1 MMPVQLKC
9 ENNGFP
15 PTLST
20 LFVMA
25 AYTPVPVDGSLSLL
39 QVFEFQATTNPHQPF
54 FRYDSASAHDGYE
67 NITWRQAVKIFDTTA
82 QILRRRLGNTGT
94 IDCAHPPVVGILAA
108 TSSILYASLVFGT
121 IRAGCTVFA
130 LSTRNSDAAIA
141 HLIAESGMKYLLV
154 SQDSHMQDIA
164 RKANALL
171 NARNINIGILPI
183 PTYEEIS
190 DTQRTDLDA
199 LPPLQAVPDERV
211 LIIAHSSGSTSF
223 PKIVPLTHKYLQ
235 AVRGSRPVNS
245 SSWVQSAH
253 STAMFHV
260 MGIIAITRAA
270 YSGMILALFAPT
282 TNAVIPTPERLL
294 QSALASKCNAI
305 VCPPVFLERWAED
318 PTNIEKLKSFSHIA
332 FTGGPLAQQV
342 GDSLQN
348 SGVALTSYYGTTE
361 TGSISQRFTDEKREA
376 SWEYFQLL
384 SGTDAVLIPIDGD
397 SSGLLFQLIIKE
409 SATQS
414 LALSNMEIDGV
425 RACDTRDIIQ
435 RHPKNPKLYRSYG
448 RIGKSET
455 YPLVDVL
462 IIFYRSDDQIMHSNG
477 EKTNPGPIEH
487 ILAQDPLVQSAI
499 MFGRARPHAG
509 VLVVPSDKSL
519 DIQSFRDA
527 IWPTVEQA
535 NNFAPSH
542 SRLFK
547 EMIIFFSPAKL
558 FHTNSK
564 GTPQRYAILQDH
576 AQEIEDAYDAFE
588 KISSVSSTSTVSRGD
603 ISINDALEIVR
614 AHVHAHVN
622 PNVSDNEDMFEAGV
636 DSLLAARIRRDIIQS
651 ISEPHL
657 KVPDIVVQSLPNDMV
672 FTSPTIGRLASFIFG
687 VIVCAGSYP
696 YMGDTTVIK
705 NVPASILDQKDHTI
719 VRLREPAAGESPLIL
734 VHGGGGTVYSFAY
747 MQTHFHSGLWAV
759 QVTHET
765 PRTSFVAQTNFYH
778 QKIKLALIDS
788 SPFVALAPR
797 PGLDTSADFSDA
809 QTLHD
814 HHERSVRGF
823 CKMLRGYNDVWRT
836 RYAAAVWECWTG
848 RLRPEDMSELMGRM
862 YENLMGGMI
871 RTFDFMLNQ
880 ALGDRK
886 GYDEVLEG
894 MVQWT
899 KEIQA
904 PVTVY
909 KATSGIIQNISLDA
923 QEKWRA
929 FGVDWARHD
938 VRVVE
943 VDANHMNILSH
954 AEMREN
960 VDFMPTQVGPGL
972 KGPDWSPDFDLNLD
986 RRAAP
991 LRDMLLAACAPTL
1004 EILEIGFGHPFD
1016 LPLLPTLRHLELWIH
1031 SDMSMIAELIP
1042 VLLLAN
1048 HPVFEAAYP
1057 QWGVIDEQLL
1067 AMHAHGHAYASGDEN
1082 AKMVDVHFSLRRIA
1096 HKEPER
1102 YAAFVADV
1110 KAQLPRVLE
1119 AGFLTFSNRL
1129 SYHRSPPLRRF
1140 SRGHP

>member
-1 MMPVQLKC
+1 MA
-9 ENNGFP
+9 FP

-20 LFVMA
+20 QFVMA

-39 QVFEFQATTNPHQPF
+39 QVFEFQATTNPHQPL
-54 FRYDSASAHDGYE
+54 FRYDSASAPDGYE

-82 QILRRRLGNTGT
+82 QILLRRMGITGT
-94 IDCAHPPVVGILAA
+94 IDCTHPPVVGILAA
-108 TSSILYASLVFGT
+108 ISPILYASLVFGT
-121 IRAGCTVFA
+121 VRAGYTVFP

-164 RKANALL
+164 RKAKALL
-171 NARNINIGILPI
+171 NARDINIAILPI
-183 PTYEEIS
+183 PTYEEIT
-190 DTQRTDLDA
+190 DTRRMDLDA
-199 LPPLQAVPDERV
+199 LPPLQAIPDERV

-223 PKIVPLTHKYLQ
+223 PKIVLLTHKYLQ
-235 AVRGSRPVNS
+235 VVKGSHPVDS
-245 SSWVQSAH
+245 SNWVQSTH
-253 STAMFHV
+253 GTAMFHV
-260 MGIIAITRAA
+260 MGIVAIPRAA

-294 QSALASKCNAI
+294 QSALASKCNAL
-305 VCPPVFLERWAED
+305 VCPPVFLEHWVED
-318 PTNIEKLKSFSHIA
+318 RSNVEKLRSFTHLA
-332 FTGGPLAQQV
+332 FTGGPLAQRV
-342 GDSLQN
+342 GDILQN
-348 SGVALTSYYGTTE
+348 SGVALTPFYGTTE
-361 TGSISQRFTDEKREA
+361 TGAISQRFTNEKREA

-455 YPLVDVL
+455 YPL
-462 IIFYRSDDQIMHSNG
+462 NG

-588 KISSVSSTSTVSRGD
+588 KIASSSVSFTGTVSRGD
-603 ISINDALEIVR
+603 ISINDALEIMR
-614 AHVHAHVN
+614 AHAHAHVS
-622 PNVSDNEDMFEAGV
+622 PNVSDNEDMFEAGA
-636 DSLLAARIRRDIIQS
+636 DSLLAARIRRGIMQS
-651 ISEPHL
+651 LRELHL
-657 KVPDIVVQSLPNDMV
+657 KVPDTVIQSIPNDIV
-672 FTSPTIGRLASFIFG
+672 FTFPTIGRLASFIFG
-687 VIVCAGSYP
+687 IIVYAGLFP
-696 YMGDTTVIK
+696 HMGDTTIVCLSKTSRHQSLIR
-705 NVPASILDQKDHTI
+705 NIL
-719 VRLREPAAGESPLIL
+719 RLREPATGESLLIL
-734 VHGGGGTVYSFAY
+734 VHGESRTPRRRRVHIFLRIYANSVP
-747 MQTHFHSGLWAV
+747 QCI

-765 PRTSFVAQTNFYH
+765 PRTSVFAQTNFYH
-778 QKIKLALIDS
+778 QKIKL
-788 SPFVALAPR
+788 PPRCLAPR
-797 PGLDTSADFSDA
+797 PGLDKSADFSDA

-823 CKMLRGYNDVWRT
+823 CKMLHGYNDAWRT
-836 RYAAAVWECWTG
+836 RYAAAFWERWTG
-848 RLRPEDMSELMGRM
+848 RLRPEDMSELMGHM

-880 ALGDRK
+880 ALSDRK
-886 GYDEVLEG
+886 GYDKVLDG
-894 MVQWT
+894 VVQWT
-899 KEIQA
+899 KKIQA

-909 KATSGIIQNISLDA
+909 KVTNGIIQNISLDSR
-923 QEKWRA
+923 EKRRA
-929 FGVDWARHD
+929 FGVDWARQD
-938 VRVVE
+938 VRIVE
-943 VDANHMNILSH
+943 VDTNHLNILSH
-954 AEMREN
+954 AE
-960 VDFMPTQVGPGL
+960 V
-972 KGPDWSPDFDLNLD
+972 
-986 RRAAP
+986 
-991 LRDMLLAACAPTL
+991 
-1004 EILEIGFGHPFD
+1004 
-1016 LPLLPTLRHLELWIH
+1016 
-1031 SDMSMIAELIP
+1031 
-1042 VLLLAN
+1042 
-1048 HPVFEAAYP
+1048 
-1057 QWGVIDEQLL
+1057 
-1067 AMHAHGHAYASGDEN
+1067 
-1082 AKMVDVHFSLRRIA
+1082 
-1096 HKEPER
+1096 
-1102 YAAFVADV
+1102 VADI
-1110 KAQLPRVLE
+1110 QN
-1119 AGFLTFSNRL
+1119 F
-1129 SYHRSPPLRRF
+1129 
-1140 SRGHP
+1140 